1 MNPELIVSNDE
12 HRAPQQGFNLRQ
24 FHRILA
30 LTWPFRGILALGIA
44 ATVVFAFLHTL
55 SIGGV
60 FPVFKILLEDEGL
73 AGWVHRTVASERVG
87 LAFAAPEDSSARSLR
102 VTNVDEDL
110 QAEGLRDFD
119 LLSDAGG
126 RSAAELLEVLATADA
141 GSIVAVHVAQTEVEP
156 ETTLTNLELHAGG
169 SSWKY
174 RLLLSV
180 APHVGGESAGAKLHI
195 LITILTGL
203 VILVITANVLRFVGE
218 VLMARAILR
227 AMMTLRAR
235 LYERTLQLPMV
246 YFAGQ
251 ETADIVTRFVQDI
264 QEIQRGLTTLFGKF
278 IREPLRA
285 IFLLGA
291 AFAIDWRVTLVVVV
305 VAPIAVA
312 VFYAVGR
319 KVKKA
324 NRKLLMGYGQ
334 MIGALTTSL
343 QNIRVVKAYTAE
355 GKERERLSRVDWSM
369 FKQQVKLVELQSFIS
384 PMLETVAIIA
394 GSLMTV
400 WLASMVL
407 NHKLEVSTF
416 VTLGF
421 LLSVLADPLRKM
433 SDVYVRLQ
441 RSTAGAE
448 RIFQVIDSPIESPR
462 DGVGVGLATLSVGIE
477 FKGVSFTYPGA
488 ETPAVNDVNV
498 LIEKGETV
506 AIVGPN
512 GCGKTTLVSLLPRF
526 FDPGAG
532 CVLFDGVDIRDA
544 TLDSL
549 RGQISLVT
557 QDAVVFAATP
567 VENIAYSSQEPDTP
581 RAKEAARRAYADEF
595 IENLPKAW
603 DTILGERG
611 STLSG
616 GQRQRLA
623 IARAIYR
630 DAPVLIFDEATSQI
644 DTESELNIQ
653 NALKEFSRGRT
664 TLIIAHRLS
673 TIQFAHRIIVMEAGR
688 VIDSGNHA
696 ELYKRCPLYRTL
708 CETQLVSGDHDR
720 TDTKPQRTT
729 GPN

>member
-12 HRAPQQGFNLRQ
+12 HRAPQKGFNLRQ
-24 FHRILA
+24 FRRILA
-30 LTWPFRGILALGIA
+30 LAWPFRGILALGIT
-44 ATVVFAFLHTL
+44 ATVVFALLHTL

-87 LAFAAPEDSSARSLR
+87 VAFAVPTDPSAQSLR
-102 VTNVDEDL
+102 VTNVGGGL
-110 QAEGLRDFD
+110 LAEGLRDFD
-119 LLSDAGG
+119 LLSADDGC
-126 RSAAELLEVLATADA
+126 SAAELLETLATADTGA
-141 GSIVAVHVAQTEVEP
+141 RIAVHVSQTEADP
-156 ETTLTNLELHAGG
+156 ETALTNLELHAGEL
-169 SSWKY
+169 SWKY

-180 APHVGGESAGAKLHI
+180 APHVDGESASAKLRI
-195 LITILTGL
+195 LIAILTGL

-235 LYERTLQLPMV
+235 LYECTLQLPMV

-251 ETADIVTRFVQDI
+251 ETSDIVTRFVQDI
-264 QEIQRGLTTLFGKF
+264 QEIQRGLVTLFGKF

-285 IFLLGA
+285 VCLLGA
-291 AFAIDWRVTLVVVV
+291 AFAIDWRVTLVVVT

-319 KVKKA
+319 KAKKA
-324 NRKLLMGYGQ
+324 NRKLLMDYGR

-343 QNIRVVKAYTAE
+343 QNIRIVKAYTAE
-355 GKERERLSRVDWSM
+355 GKERQRLSRVDWSM

-462 DGVGVGLATLSVGIE
+462 DGAGVGLAPLSVGIE
-477 FKGVSFTYPGA
+477 FKGVSFSYPGS
-488 ETPAVNDVNV
+488 ETPAVSDVSIS
-498 LIEKGETV
+498 IEKGETV

-532 CVLFDGVDIRDA
+532 CVLFDGVDIREA

-567 VENIAYSSQEPDTP
+567 VENIAYGSQEPDTP
-581 RAKEAARRAYADEF
+581 RVKEAARRAHADEF
-595 IENLPKAW
+595 IESLPEAW

-688 VIDSGNHA
+688 VIDSGSHG
-696 ELYKRCPLYRTL
+696 ELHERCPLYRTL
-708 CETQLVSGDHDR
+708 CETQLAGSDHDR
-720 TDTKPQRTT
+720 IDAKPQPTS
-729 GPN
+729 GSV